1 MADFKTWKME
11 NLVKFAFE
19 ASQEIADQ
27 EVKIR
32 HLKSDL
38 RSCMDAYRKLNLSIN
53 ETQKEIRPNRSA
65 GTNPGLNQGSGVQE
79 I

>member
-38 RSCMDAYRKLNLSIN
+38 KSCMDAYRKLNKSIN
-53 ETQKEIRPNRSA
+53 ETQTETEFVRNSRLHPKIDTDAGIKEA
-65 GTNPGLNQGSGVQE
+65 
-79 I
+79 